1 MNTGKRNLII
11 VGAAI
16 VVLGGATAAL
26 MLTGNGKD
34 NAGSAVSS
42 PDSIQLVTKKEED
55 IVSMTVKNKAG
66 SYTLIPV
73 KKPMAGAASTAPE
86 DMVTVY
92 SVKGLESFDI
102 DTASTDQVVRNGYS
116 LSATKNLGAVTNLE
130 QYGLQDPQAV
140 VKVSFKDGSQYNYKI
155 GNASATDSTAY
166 YMCGENSN
174 NVYIVTL
181 DSGIL
186 QDERHFINKN
196 MLAIT
201 NSGKDNDYTD
211 IKLSGKNFPQPI
223 VTKKES
229 DGFYMSAPI
238 HSGLDDNKVAAVQN
252 ALTSLVADSVEAVH
266 PDEAALKKYGLDA
279 PAAVVEFTVNNEK
292 HKVMVGA
299 KNGSQYYAAFDPTK
313 TVYLVKASDVS
324 AWAETSAFTLR
335 NKLLL
340 LPMIDSLK
348 SIAVEKGTASSAVTV
363 QRTKD
368 EKKSTQDK
376 PEYTYKVL
384 SQDNKELDYEKSY
397 KSFFISLI
405 SLETLEDANA
415 KPSGTPAYRVT
426 YSYFDKNST
435 DTIEFYRSSDRR
447 YTAVVNGEVFG
458 TVVSSEVDKVLD
470 KYEQL
475 QTGKAVTAE

>member
-16 VVLGGATAAL
+16 VILGGTTAAL

-34 NAGSAVSS
+34 NAGSSVSS

-55 IVSMTVKNKAG
+55 IVSMAVSNKTG

-86 DMVTVY
+86 DMVTIY
-92 SVKGLESFDI
+92 SVKGLEDLNI
-102 DTASTDQVVRNGYS
+102 DTTATDQVVRNGYS

-130 QYGLQDPQAV
+130 EYGLKDPQAV

-155 GNASATDSTAY
+155 GSASATDSTSF

-174 NVYIVTL
+174 NVYIVTV

-196 MLAIT
+196 MLSIT
-201 NSGKDNDYTD
+201 NAGKDNDYTD

-223 VTKKES
+223 ATKKES
-229 DGFYMSAPI
+229 DGFYMSSPI
-238 HSGLDDNKVAAVQN
+238 HSGLDENKVAEIQN
-252 ALTSLVADSVEAVH
+252 SLTALTANTVEAVH
-266 PDEAALKKYGLDA
+266 PDETAIKKYGLDA

-292 HKVMVGA
+292 YKVMVGA
-299 KNGSQYYAAFDPTK
+299 KNGSQYYAAFDPAK

-324 AWAETSAFTLR
+324 AWAETNAFTLR
-335 NKLLL
+335 NKLLH

-348 SIAVEKGTASSAVTV
+348 SIAVEKGAVSSAVTV

-368 EKKSTQDK
+368 EKQSTQDK
-376 PEYTYKVL
+376 PAYTYKVL
-384 SQDNKELDYEKSY
+384 SQDNKELDYDKNY

-415 KPSGTPAYRVT
+415 KPNGAPVYRVT
-426 YSYFDKNST
+426 YSYFDKGAT
-435 DTIEFYRSSDRR
+435 DILEFYKSSDRR
-447 YTAVVNGEVFG
+447 YTAVVNGEIFG
-458 TVVSSEVDKVLD
+458 TIVSTEVDKVFD

-475 QTGKAVTAE
+475 QAGKAVAAE